1 DYVGIADFDF
11 GEYNL
16 RIPLIF
22 SDDNLLL
29 GARALRYLL
38 GVIKM
43 AVIPDEVYTRE
54 TLEPSIYTVKNKL
67 TQVFSSITLPYRDY
81 GWNTEIRGVKIDVLC
96 RILWMSEETLSA
108 SRDYAVNVGYSAEKF
123 AQEYETVRGY
133 RVEPRQSLRKY
144 DFYSFKED
152 EAEKPEGMRGSERYI
167 EVKGHGKGGE
177 LLSVPPEE
185 FEFGKEMGEKYWL
198 YVVWNVLDGNPV
210 LGAFCNPFNRKDL
223 FEISCREEEVV
234 VKRGVYQLKFK
245 MA

>member
-1 DYVGIADFDF
+1 
-11 GEYNL
+11 
-16 RIPLIF
+16 
-22 SDDNLLL
+22 
-29 GARALRYLL
+29 
-38 GVIKM
+38 M
-43 AVIPDEVYTRE
+43 
-54 TLEPSIYTVKNKL
+54 KL
-67 TQVFSSITLPYRDY
+67 
-81 GWNTEIRGVKIDVLC
+81 
-96 RILWMSEETLSA
+96 SEG
-108 SRDYAVNVGYSAEKF
+108 N
-123 AQEYETVRGY
+123 